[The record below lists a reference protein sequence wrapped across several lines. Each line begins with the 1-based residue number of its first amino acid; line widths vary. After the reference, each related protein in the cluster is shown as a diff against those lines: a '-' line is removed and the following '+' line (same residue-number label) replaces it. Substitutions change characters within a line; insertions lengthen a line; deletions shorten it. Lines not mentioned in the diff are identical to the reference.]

1 MVWLIEAMARWA
13 MPESSGRTVYFEH
26 TVIGAYLRCAAICAE
41 TGTEVVV
48 MGPAHTALSDL
59 ERLARRKLE
68 RRLMQDT
75 GEGS

>member
-1 MVWLIEAMARWA
+1 MVLRATAMPPWV
-13 MPESSGRTVYFEH
+13 MPESPGRTVYFEH
-26 TVIGAYLRCAAICAE
+26 TVIGAYLRCAAICGE

-68 RRLMQDT
+68 RRLMQDA
-75 GEGS
+75 GEGD